1 MEGLIL
7 YLSIANRRCDYGS
20 WFIEG
25 YNGKLVQTREDLDQ
39 IFLYQISWKFEE
51 RNRTIERFFFS
62 PFLSGLLPKLE
73 FQRVQ
78 VLGGD
83 LTRGSLHFDVA
94 SIYNYIYGEA
104 HRSANMEGED
114 NLFSLAVMIM
124 SYCP

>member
-1 MEGLIL
+1 MEAGLL
-7 YLSIANRRCDYGS
+7 KGTMVNWFRRGKTLIKYSCIRS
-20 WFIEG
+20 PENLKKEIEPW
-25 YNGKLVQTREDLDQ
+25 N
-39 IFLYQISWKFEE
+39 
-51 RNRTIERFFFS
+51 FFFS